1 MRYVKNMNKINN
13 LAIFCGSSKGNNP
26 IFSEV
31 AIEVGSYIADNN
43 MSLIYGGGNI
53 GLMGL
58 VASTAYE
65 KGAKVI
71 GVLPQR
77 LNLPQ
82 VCNKVVESERI
93 ITEDMHERKKE
104 MYKRSDAFIAMPGG
118 IGTYEEFFETYT
130 WLQLNIHTK
139 PIGLLN
145 IDNFYTPLYTFLEH
159 ACQKGFMKKDILD
172 TLSISDNIESLVY
185 MMKNKDLN
193 FSKKV

>member
-1 MRYVKNMNKINN
+1 MNKINN

-31 AIEVGSYIADNN
+31 AIEVGAYIAQNN

-58 VASTAYE
+58 VASTAFE
-65 KGAKVI
+65 NGAEVI
-71 GVLPQR
+71 GVLPKR
-77 LNLPQ
+77 LNLPK
-82 VCNKVVESERI
+82 VCNKVVETKRI

-130 WLQLNIHTK
+130 WLQLNIHVK

-145 IDNFYTPLYTFLEH
+145 IDNFYTPLYEFLIH
-159 ACQKGFMKKDILD
+159 ACNKGFMKKDILD
-172 TLSISDNIESLVY
+172 CLAISDNIEELVDI
-185 MMKNKDLN
+185 MKNKELKI
-193 FSKKV
+193 SQKI

>member
-1 MRYVKNMNKINN
+1 MLYVELMNIINN

-26 IFSEV
+26 IFSEE
-31 AIEVGSYIADNN
+31 AINVGKYIAKEN
-43 MSLIYGGGNI
+43 MTLVYGGGNI

-65 KGAKVI
+65 NGARVI
-71 GVLPQR
+71 GVLPKR

-82 VCNKVVESERI
+82 VCNKDVETERI
-93 ITEDMHERKKE
+93 ITTDMHERKKE

-130 WLQLNIHTK
+130 WLQLNIHSK

-145 IDNFYTPLYTFLEH
+145 IDNFYTPLYNFLRQ
-159 ACQKGFMKKDILD
+159 ACEKGFMKKDILD
-172 TLSISDNIESLVY
+172 CLSISTDIETLVEMMRTKKLNIST
-185 MMKNKDLN
+185 KI
-193 FSKKV
+193 

>member
-1 MRYVKNMNKINN
+1 MLYVELMNIINN

-31 AIEVGSYIADNN
+31 AINVGKYIAKEK
-43 MSLIYGGGNI
+43 MTLIYGGGNI

-65 KGAKVI
+65 NGAKVI
-71 GVLPQR
+71 GVLPKR

-82 VCNKVVESERI
+82 VCNRNVETERI
-93 ITEDMHERKKE
+93 ITTDMHERKKE

-145 IDNFYTPLYTFLEH
+145 IDNFYTPLYEFLIK
-159 ACQKGFMKKDILD
+159 ACEKGFMKKDILD
-172 TLSISDNIESLVY
+172 CLSISDDIEVLVK
-185 MMKNKDLN
+185 MMRTRNLEISTKI
-193 FSKKV
+193 